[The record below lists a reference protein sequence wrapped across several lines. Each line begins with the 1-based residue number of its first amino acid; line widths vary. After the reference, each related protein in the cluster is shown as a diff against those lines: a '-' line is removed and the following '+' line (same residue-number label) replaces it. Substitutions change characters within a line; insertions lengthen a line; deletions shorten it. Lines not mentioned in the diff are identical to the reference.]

1 MKLTSSLQDYK
12 QRETTEQ
19 TKKKLLPLPDVFDG
33 IGSADFTLSPVATK
47 NQNQD
52 PPPKTTEIGQMN
64 TE

>member
-33 IGSADFTLSPVATK
+33 IGSADFTLSPVATT